1 MSFENL
7 VVHRA
12 ILHAVFKRRHDGSL
26 VEPILSQQ
34 LTHLQPDA
42 MDAFRERV
50 VEAMGSDGQS
60 MEMVISDT
68 AANSGVEIAQ
78 SLLLCTSDAS
88 YATNSH
94 KYPKKLSVVQVARG
108 LPGGMVIV
116 FSGAV
121 GQNSYPFVGVIKAE
135 TQSGFR
141 PEQTP
146 GTLSAQFV
154 TDLFLTPASKLY
166 KIGVFIC
173 EGSVGDPLGSNWRAH
188 IYDKEMTRSSRDGAA
203 RYFFE
208 TFLGCSIPIDSA
220 RLTKAFFENSREF
233 IKGMPID
240 SAQKSDLLTSLYT
253 YLKVDKTPTIAVS
266 AFSTNYLPANS
277 HDAYRQ
283 FMQDKRVPLT
293 AIPKDISNIGAAL
306 RVRRLKFG
314 NEIQFTAPPEAFDN
328 TVEVESIKHMGA
340 DSVTETWTTITI
352 KVPLSDQV

>member
-1 MSFENL
+1 MAFENL
-7 VVHRA
+7 VVDRA

-26 VEPILSQQ
+26 VEPVLSQHLTQ
-34 LTHLQPDA
+34 LQSDA

-60 MEMVISDT
+60 MEMVISET

-78 SLLLCTSDAS
+78 SLLLSTSDVT
-88 YATNSH
+88 YATNSQR
-94 KYPKKLSVVQVARG
+94 YPKKLSMVQAARS

-116 FSGAV
+116 FSGTV

-141 PEQTP
+141 PEQTA
-146 GTLSAQFV
+146 GALSAQFL

-173 EGSVGDPLGSNWRAH
+173 EGNISDPLDSSWRAH
-188 IYDKEMTRSSRDGAA
+188 IYDKEMTRSSREGAA

-233 IKGMPID
+233 IKGMSID
-240 SAQKSDLLTSLYT
+240 SATKSDLLTSLYT
-253 YLKVDKTPTIAVS
+253 YLKVDRTPTITVS
-266 AFSTNYLPANS
+266 AFSTRA
-277 HDAYRQ
+277 
-283 FMQDKRVPLT
+283 
-293 AIPKDISNIGAAL
+293 
-306 RVRRLKFG
+306 
-314 NEIQFTAPPEAFDN
+314 
-328 TVEVESIKHMGA
+328 
-340 DSVTETWTTITI
+340 ET
-352 KVPLSDQV
+352 Q

>member
-1 MSFENL
+1 
-7 VVHRA
+7 
-12 ILHAVFKRRHDGSL
+12 
-26 VEPILSQQ
+26 
-34 LTHLQPDA
+34 

-60 MEMVISDT
+60 MEMVISET

-78 SLLLCTSDAS
+78 SLLLSTSDTS
-88 YATNSH
+88 YAINSH
-94 KYPKKLSVVQVARG
+94 KYPKKLSVVQATRS

-116 FSGAV
+116 FSGTV
-121 GQNSYPFVGVIKAE
+121 GQHSYPFVGVIKAE

-141 PEQTP
+141 PEQTA
-146 GTLSAQFV
+146 GALSAQYL

-173 EGSVGDPLGSNWRAH
+173 EGSVDGSLDGNWRAH
-188 IYDKEMTRSSRDGAA
+188 VYDKEMTRSSREGAA

-240 SAQKSDLLTSLYT
+240 SAMKSDLLTSLYT
-253 YLKVDKTPTIAVS
+253 YLKVDRTPTITVN
-266 AFSTNYLPANS
+266 AFSTNYLPAES
-277 HDAYRQ
+277 QDAYRQ

-293 AIPKDISNIGAAL
+293 AIPKDISDIGAAL
-306 RVRRLKFG
+306 RFRRLKFG

-328 TVEVESIKHMGA
+328 TVEVESMQHTRTDGVA
-340 DSVTETWTTITI
+340 ETWTVITI
-352 KVPLSDQV
+352 KVPLSDQA